1 MVRTISSS
9 WFVLRAIYKFPV
21 LLVNRI
27 PFVFKVFLGILFFG
41 FVIGPG
47 NALLLLLAL
56 MMLFVCFALSIDL

>member
-1 MVRTISSS
+1 MVRTISLS

-27 PFVFKVFLGILFFG
+27 PFVFKVSFGLLFLG

-47 NALLLLLAL
+47 NALPLLLVL
-56 MMLFVCFALSIDL
+56 MMLFVVFALSINL